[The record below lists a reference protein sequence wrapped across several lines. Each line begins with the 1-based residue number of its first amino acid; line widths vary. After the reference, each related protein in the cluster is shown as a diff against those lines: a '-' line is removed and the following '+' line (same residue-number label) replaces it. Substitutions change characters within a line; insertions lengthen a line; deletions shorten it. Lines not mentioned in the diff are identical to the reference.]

1 MKSKAD
7 FKDLEDEER
16 IYSRFEAKKVWKD
29 IIKRYLPLEDDAT
42 DLLKKEDGIWI
53 IATISSCLFALN
65 DKRHAIYE
73 KFFLEYCSERQKN
86 TYIRQKQKLQKL
98 L

>member
-53 IATISSCLFALN
+53 IATISSCLFALMIN
-65 DKRHAIYE
+65 DMQYMKN
-73 KFFLEYCSERQKN
+73 FLEYCSERQKN